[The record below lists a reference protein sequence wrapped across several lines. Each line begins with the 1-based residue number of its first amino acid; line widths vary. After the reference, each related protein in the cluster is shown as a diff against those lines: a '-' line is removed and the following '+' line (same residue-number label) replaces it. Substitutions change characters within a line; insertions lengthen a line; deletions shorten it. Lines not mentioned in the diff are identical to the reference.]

1 MRDKIYT
8 YFIGDIEN
16 FNSLHNKYANKTFV
30 YGHEGMSVRGNFL
43 SNQGSLFLLEELI
56 SAALSAL
63 DHNANVGRLA
73 ATTKD
78 GQPRF
83 SLECSRDGKRWYV
96 RVVKEKK
103 DGSWRDT
110 LCDFVVQCVE
120 KRVAPAVE
128 VPSGADVKCV
138 RGKVERPDKLES
150 IKKHQSRM
158 VHNNT

>member
-1 MRDKIYT
+1 MEQI
-8 YFIGDIEN
+8 I
-16 FNSLHNKYANKTFV
+16 L
-30 YGHEGMSVRGNFL
+30 
-43 SNQGSLFLLEELI
+43 
-56 SAALSAL
+56 AALSAL

-103 DGSWRDT
+103 DGSWRDL

-120 KRVAPAVE
+120 KRVVPAVE
-128 VPSGADVKCV
+128 VPTGADVERV
-138 RGKVERPDKLES
+138 RGKVERPDKFES
-150 IKKHQSRM
+150 IRKHQFRM
-158 VHNNT
+158 MSSDI